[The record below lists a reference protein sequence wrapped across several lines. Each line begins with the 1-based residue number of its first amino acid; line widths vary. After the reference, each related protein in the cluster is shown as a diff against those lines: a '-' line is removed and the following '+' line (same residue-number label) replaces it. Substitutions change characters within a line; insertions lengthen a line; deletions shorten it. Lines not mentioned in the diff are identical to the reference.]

1 MNSLIIVLLQV
12 AIIWPFLVANKMKTA
27 YTQISCPKFE
37 PPTECSLTVTE
48 SSKKERRKNK
58 GRCCRGKCKR
68 KKPTSDKSKDTV
80 IVIDNISCERKN
92 RSECSTDTSLVA
104 GQDDYI
110 VSTKICFPLPMGT
123 QWLQLIKLY
132 CRILK
137 RMKVKV
143 RKHLGRVQRQEE
155 IFSEESFLKVNLVR
169 NLR

>member
-1 MNSLIIVLLQV
+1 MFEATEKERDRNLRTRVTYERTHSHYISKLRVTQVILNSLIIVLLQV

-123 QWLQLIKLY
+123 Q
-132 CRILK
+132 
-137 RMKVKV
+137 
-143 RKHLGRVQRQEE
+143 
-155 IFSEESFLKVNLVR
+155 
-169 NLR
+169 